1 MANSI
6 YLLFVHA
13 VRKLQITRAACKLHE
28 LKIFFVALHRDQF
41 SQTVLHR
48 TTKVKT
54 TIEEMETNKAQTI

>member
-28 LKIFFVALHRDQF
+28 LKIFFVALYRDQF
-41 SQTVLHR
+41 SQTVLHHTVIIYLIQSIATSKR
-48 TTKVKT
+48 
-54 TIEEMETNKAQTI
+54 